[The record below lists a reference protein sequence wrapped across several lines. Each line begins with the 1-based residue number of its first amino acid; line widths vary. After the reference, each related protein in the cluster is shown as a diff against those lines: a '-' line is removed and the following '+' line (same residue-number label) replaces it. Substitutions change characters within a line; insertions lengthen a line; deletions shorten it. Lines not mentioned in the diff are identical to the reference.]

1 MKNVVLKNITDKA
14 DEIARKY
21 NKTKDPKYKEEWYK
35 LIRSAVPVGNKTS
48 RDSSIYLP
56 LQVPK
61 EQFF

>member
-1 MKNVVLKNITDKA
+1 MKNVVLKNISGKA
-14 DEIARKY
+14 DEIA
-21 NKTKDPKYKEEWYK
+21 
-35 LIRSAVPVGNKTS
+35 RSAVPVGNKTS